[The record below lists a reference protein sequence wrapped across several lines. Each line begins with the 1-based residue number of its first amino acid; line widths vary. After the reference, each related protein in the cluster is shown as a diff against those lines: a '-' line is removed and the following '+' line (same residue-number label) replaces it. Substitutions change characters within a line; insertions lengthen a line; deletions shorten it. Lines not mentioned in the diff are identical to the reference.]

1 MCREEAVFT
10 VICEYELYKFR
21 GSMVCLKTSPMS
33 ECKNNK
39 KQKVGGGG
47 GGGIKLKEA
56 CPDSLF
62 VPEELI

>member
-21 GSMVCLKTSPMS
+21 GSMVRLKTSAMS
-33 ECKNNK
+33 ECKNNR
-39 KQKVGGGG
+39 KQKVGG
-47 GGGIKLKEA
+47 GGGIKLKEVR
-56 CPDSLF
+56 PDSLF